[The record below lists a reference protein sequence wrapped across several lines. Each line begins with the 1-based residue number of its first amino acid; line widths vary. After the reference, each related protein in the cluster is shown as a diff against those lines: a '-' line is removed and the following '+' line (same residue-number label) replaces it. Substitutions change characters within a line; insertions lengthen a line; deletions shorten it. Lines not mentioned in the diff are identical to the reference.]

1 MGEASLFCYLD
12 VLQQFAGLELF
23 VGSLIANL
31 CHNGFFG
38 LELAHCVNSEPAIAV
53 PGGASPIAFSRAETL
68 RVGTS
73 LLRTYGTAKSA
84 IAVC

>member
-31 CHNGFFG
+31 CHNRFFG
-38 LELAHCVNSEPAIAV
+38 LELTHCVNSEGAIA
-53 PGGASPIAFSRAETL
+53 F
-68 RVGTS
+68 
-73 LLRTYGTAKSA
+73 TALCA
-84 IAVC
+84 IALC